1 MMKISKISLFAAGVV
16 SLLAFGTPVLADGYR
31 GQSVSEI
38 RNKRGELRGDYD
50 ELNRDLADLAR
61 LRRRGA
67 SRFEITR
74 KQHEIND
81 DYREIA
87 RDRRD
92 LRDYFGNW
100 RGNGYGLGNDGR
112 FGNRYGWYRNDDRRW
127 GWNYDRWSGRD

>member
-31 GQSVSEI
+31 GQSLSEI
-38 RNKRGELRGDYD
+38 RNKRAELRRDHD

-67 SRFEITR
+67 SRLEITR

-92 LRDYFGNW
+92 RRDHFGNW
-100 RGNGYGLGNDGR
+100 RGNAYGWDNDGR
-112 FGNRYGWYRNDDRRW
+112 FGNRYGWYRNDRR
-127 GWNYDRWSGRD
+127 